1 MTLPQLVLAIAEADV
16 RTFLQTL
23 VVGLSIGSAFALV
36 GISFVL
42 IFRTTGIINFA
53 QGAFAVMGGLF
64 TVGLVDDLPT
74 WLAATIAVVVVGLI
88 GAVFGFVALG
98 FRGRTT
104 SLASLIITLGIALLV
119 SSLEL
124 LAFGDRPHNY
134 PGISEDAWTVWD
146 VVINP
151 QYALVAGVT
160 ILAALLLTL
169 LLRKTIVGNALVACA
184 DQVRAAELVGINVRS
199 VTMIAFAVSASLSA
213 LGWVLLTPVTSVNYD
228 SDVAIAVNGFAAA
241 AFGGLV
247 SIRLAY
253 LGGLLL
259 GIAEQLV
266 VVYGDRVTDQARQY
280 ELAAA
285 LIVILLLIGWRSR
298 HEVEPA

>member
-1 MTLPQLVLAIAEADV
+1 
-16 RTFLQTL
+16 
-23 VVGLSIGSAFALV
+23 
-36 GISFVL
+36 VL
-42 IFRTTGIINFA
+42 IYRTTNIINFA

-74 WLAATIAVVVVGLI
+74 WLAGAIAVLLVAAI
-88 GAVFGFVALG
+88 GGIFGFVAMG
-98 FRGRTT
+98 FRGKTT
-104 SLASLIITLGIALLV
+104 TLASLVITLGIALVV

-134 PGISEDAWTVWD
+134 PGISETSWSVWD

-151 QYALVAGVT
+151 QYALVVGVT
-160 ILAALLLTL
+160 IAAALLLTL

-184 DQVRAAELVGINVRS
+184 DQVRAAELVGINVRA
-199 VTMIAFAVSASLSA
+199 VAMIAFAVSAALSA

-228 SDVAIAVNGFAAA
+228 SDVGIAVNGFAAA
-241 AFGGLV
+241 AVGGLV
-247 SIRLAY
+247 SIRYAY

-259 GIAEQLV
+259 GVAEQMV
-266 VVYGDRVTDQARQY
+266 VVYGDRITDQARQY

-285 LIVILLLIGWRSR
+285 LIIILLLIGWRSR
-298 HEVEPA
+298 HEVEAT

>member
-1 MTLPQLVLAIAEADV
+1 MTVPQAVLAVAEADV
-16 RTFLQTL
+16 RTLLQTL

-199 VTMIAFAVSASLSA
+199 VTMIAFAVSAALSA

-298 HEVEPA
+298 HEVESA

>member
-1 MTLPQLVLAIAEADV
+1 MTLPQLVLAVAEADV
-16 RTFLQTL
+16 RTLLQTL
-23 VVGLSIGSAFALV
+23 VVGLSTGSAFALV

-88 GAVFGFVALG
+88 GAVFGFIAMG

-199 VTMIAFAVSASLSA
+199 VTMIAFAVSAALSA

-228 SDVAIAVNGFAAA
+228 SDVGIAVNGFAAA

-266 VVYGDRVTDQARQY
+266 VVYGDHVTEQARQY

>member
-1 MTLPQLVLAIAEADV
+1 MTASVLFAVSDADV
-16 RTFLQTL
+16 RTFLQSL
-23 VVGLSIGSAFALV
+23 VVGVSTGSAFALV

-64 TVGLVDDLPT
+64 TVGLVDDFPT
-74 WLAATIAVVVVGLI
+74 WLAALIAVLVVAAI
-88 GAVFGFVALG
+88 GAVFGFVAMG

-124 LAFGDRPHNY
+124 LGFGDRPHNY
-134 PGISEDAWTVWD
+134 PGISETSWSVWD

-151 QYALVAGVT
+151 QYALVVGVT
-160 ILAALLLTL
+160 IAAALLLTL

-184 DQVRAAELVGINVRS
+184 DQVRAAELVGINVRA
-199 VTMIAFAVSASLSA
+199 VTMIAFALSAALSA
-213 LGWVLLTPVTSVNYD
+213 LGWVLLTPVTSVAYD
-228 SDVAIAVNGFAAA
+228 SDVGIAVNGFAAA

-253 LGGLLL
+253 IGGLVL
-259 GIAEQLV
+259 GVAEQLV
-266 VVYGDRVTDQARQY
+266 VVYGDRITDQARQY

-298 HEVEPA
+298 HEVEAA

>member
-1 MTLPQLVLAIAEADV
+1 MTATMLLAVSETDV
-16 RTFLQTL
+16 RTFLQAL
-23 VVGLSIGSAFALV
+23 VVGVSIGSAFALV

-42 IFRTTGIINFA
+42 IFQTTGIINFA

-64 TVGLVDDLPT
+64 TFELVDNLPT
-74 WLAATIAVVVVGLI
+74 WLAGAIAVFAVAAI
-88 GAVFGFVALG
+88 GGAFGFVALG

-104 SLASLIITLGIALLV
+104 SLASLIITLGIALVV

-124 LAFGDRPHNY
+124 LKFGDRPHNY
-134 PGISEDAWTVWD
+134 PGISETSWSVWD

-151 QYALVAGVT
+151 QYALVAVVT
-160 ILAALLLTL
+160 VVAALLLTL
-169 LLRKTIVGNALVACA
+169 LLRRTIVGNALVACA
-184 DQVRAAELVGINVRS
+184 DQVRAAELVGINVRA
-199 VTMIAFAVSASLSA
+199 VTMIAFALSAALSA

-228 SDVAIAVNGFAAA
+228 SDVSIAVNGFAAA

-253 LGGLLL
+253 VGGLVL

-266 VVYGDRVTDQARQY
+266 VVYGDHITEQARQY

-298 HEVEPA
+298 HEVEAT